1 MRPKRSL
8 ADPAVVTD
16 LIARVSRL
24 TPDNPR
30 RWGSMTPPEALC
42 HLADAFHGVLGE
54 REMSDGNSSWFVR
67 TIVKTLAIH
76 TTMPWPQGV
85 PTRPEIDTH
94 IKGTQPGVF
103 DHDRAEVVALI
114 RRFALPETRCAAH
127 PSFGTMT
134 REEWL
139 LWGFGHVDHH
149 MRQFGV

>member
-8 ADPAVVTD
+8 EEPGVIQELV
-16 LIARVSRL
+16 ARVERL
-24 TPDNPR
+24 TPTSR
-30 RWGSMTPPEALC
+30 REWGTMTPPEVLC

-54 REMSDGNSSWFVR
+54 REMSDGNSNWFVR
-67 TIVKTLAIH
+67 TVVKTLAIH

-94 IKGTQPGVF
+94 LKGTQPGVF
-103 DHDRAEVVALI
+103 ERDRAEVIALI
-114 RRFALPETRCAAH
+114 QRFASPETHYVAH
-127 PSFGTMT
+127 PAFGRMT
-134 REEWL
+134 RQEWL